1 MPRLSNVNLSF
12 VKLATDEKLAAKVR
26 LGGALDRRE
35 RWPLVN

>member
-12 VKLATDEKLAAKVR
+12 VKLATGEKLAAKVH
-26 LGGALDRRE
+26 LGSALDRRE